1 MSHTLR
7 AHGKRS
13 QTVDTL
19 IIGAGQAGLATSY
32 WLTEAGVEHLLLE
45 RRSQLGGAWHDRW
58 DSFHLVAPN
67 FVLRLPGM
75 HYDGPDPD
83 GFMGRDEVLRYVQDY
98 AAHIRAPV
106 KLGTSVKRLRAS
118 NRRFEAE
125 TEGTTFFAR
134 NVVLATG
141 AYQRP
146 KIPAAS
152 ARLAR
157 HVQQLHSHDYRRPDQ
172 INGRAVLVVGTGQS
186 GTQIAEELHAAGR
199 EVHLAVS
206 MCPAAPRRYRGR
218 DTIWWLLNCFL
229 HGHDVG
235 IAFPTVADLPSP
247 AARFDCD
254 PHLSGKDGGHEI
266 SLRQFARR
274 GMQLYGKLESASDSM
289 VRFSDDLA
297 ERLAFAES
305 AFDREF
311 RPMFDAYIAAA
322 GIDAP
327 PDDRPPY
334 DEFMPSTVTTLDLDA
349 AGIGTVLW
357 ATGYQLDF
365 GWVELP
371 VFDEWG
377 YPRHLRG
384 VTTFPGLYAIG
395 LRWLHSEPS
404 SVFAGV
410 GLDAAHIVEHISKAR
425 GSGNSGAI
433 TRDRAGSVSV
443 G

>member
-1 MSHTLR
+1 MSRNLS

-13 QTVDTL
+13 ETVDTL

-32 WLTEAGVEHLLLE
+32 WLTEAGIEHLLLE
-45 RRSQLGGAWHDRW
+45 RRTQLGGAWHDRW

-75 HYDGPDPD
+75 HYAGPDPD
-83 GFMGRDEVLRYVQDY
+83 GFMRRDEVVRYVQDY
-98 AAHIRAPV
+98 AAHVGAPV
-106 KLGTSVKRLRAS
+106 RLGTSVKRLRAS
-118 NRRFEAE
+118 NGQFEAE
-125 TEGTTFFAR
+125 TEDATFVAR

-146 KIPAAS
+146 KIPPAS
-152 ARLAR
+152 GRFAR
-157 HVQQLHSHDYRRPDQ
+157 HIRQLHSHDYRRPDQ
-172 INGRAVLVVGTGQS
+172 IDSRAVLIVGTGQS
-186 GTQIAEELHAAGR
+186 GTQIAEELHDGGR

-229 HGHDVG
+229 YGREVG

-254 PHLSGKDGGHEI
+254 PHLSGKNGGHDI

-274 GMQLYGKLESASDSM
+274 GMQLYGKLESANGAT
-289 VRFSDDLA
+289 VQFSDDLA

-334 DEFMPSTVTTLDLDA
+334 DDFMPSTATTLDLDA

-357 ATGYQLDF
+357 ATGYELDF

-377 YPRHLRG
+377 YPRHVRG
-384 VTTFPGLYAIG
+384 VTTVPGLYAIG
-395 LRWLHSEPS
+395 LRWLYSEPS

-410 GLDAAHIVEHISKAR
+410 GLDAAHIVEHISTTRRSA
-425 GSGNSGAI
+425 GSRR
-433 TRDRAGSVSV
+433 TTTDRAERSIAG
-443 G
+443 